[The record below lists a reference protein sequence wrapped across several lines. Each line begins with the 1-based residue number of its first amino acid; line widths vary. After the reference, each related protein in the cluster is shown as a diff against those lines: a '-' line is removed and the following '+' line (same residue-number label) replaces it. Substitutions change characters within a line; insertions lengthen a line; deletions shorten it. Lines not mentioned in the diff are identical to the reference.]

1 MALRQIRK
9 LGDPC
14 LQKVCK
20 PVKEVN
26 KRISELIEDM
36 LDTMYDAEGV
46 GLAAPQVGVLKRIA
60 VIDAGE
66 VYQDEPIILIN
77 PEVIETDGEQTD
89 YEGCLSVPGKVGT
102 VTRPYYVKVKSY
114 DTDMDEYTIEGEG
127 LLARA
132 LLHEIE
138 HLDGKM
144 YVDKVE
150 GALLTNEELA
160 EILKKEEE
168 EKGSED
174 GKKK

>member
-1 MALRQIRK
+1 MALRQIRE

-14 LQKVCK
+14 LLKVCK

-26 KRISELIEDM
+26 ERIHVLIGDM

-66 VYQDEPIILIN
+66 EYQDEPIILIN
-77 PEVIETDGEQTD
+77 PEVMETSGEQTD
-89 YEGCLSVPGKVGT
+89 YEGCLSVPGKVGS
-102 VTRPYYVKVKSY
+102 VTRPMYVKVKSH
-114 DTDMDEYTIEGEG
+114 DEDLNEYTIEGEG

-138 HLDGKM
+138 HLDGQM
-144 YVDKVE
+144 YVEKVR
-150 GALLTNEELA
+150 GPLLTNEELA
-160 EILKKEEE
+160 EILKREAEEA
-168 EKGSED
+168 GED
-174 GKKK
+174 STT